1 MACFVLVHGAF
12 HGGWVWSRVAAR
24 LRAAGHD
31 VITPTLTGC
40 GDRYHLLTRA
50 VGLATH
56 VDDLVATLE
65 HEDVRAGVLV
75 GHSYGGT
82 VITAAAA
89 RAPARVA
96 RLIYL
101 DAQAPLDGQ
110 TASGAMGDATAATL
124 AALTD
129 DSWQLP
135 PLPLDVVGVVD
146 PADVAWVAPRR
157 HPHPLRT
164 LLEPV
169 ALGPDGLAGLPRAY
183 VACTQHAALAAL
195 FGADPLA
202 PFVERARREGWPLT
216 HLDAPHDVMVTDPA
230 AATAALLA
238 HA

>member
-1 MACFVLVHGAF
+1 
-12 HGGWVWSRVAAR
+12 
-24 LRAAGHD
+24 
-31 VITPTLTGC
+31 
-40 GDRYHLLTRA
+40 
-50 VGLATH
+50 
-56 VDDLVATLE
+56 
-65 HEDVRAGVLV
+65 
-75 GHSYGGT
+75 
-82 VITAAAA
+82 
-89 RAPARVA
+89 
-96 RLIYL
+96 
-101 DAQAPLDGQ
+101 
-110 TASGAMGDATAATL
+110 MGDATAAGL

-135 PLPLDVVGVVD
+135 PLPLDVVGVVA

-169 ALGPDGLAGLPRAY
+169 ELGGALDRVPRAN

-216 HLDAPHDVMVTDPA
+216 LLDAPHDVMVTDPGRDA
-230 AATAALLA
+230 ALA

>member
-24 LRAAGHD
+24 LRAAGHE

-40 GDRYHLLTRA
+40 GDRVHLLTRD

-56 VDDLVATLE
+56 VDDLVATLV
-65 HEDVRAGVLV
+65 HEDVRGGVLV

-82 VITAAAA
+82 VSTAAAA
-89 RAPARVA
+89 RVPARVA

-110 TASGAMGDATAATL
+110 SASGAMGDATAAAL
-124 AALTD
+124 AGLTD

-146 PADVAWVAPRR
+146 PADVAWVEPRR

-169 ALGPDGLAGLPRAY
+169 ALAGDALDRIPRAY
-183 VACTQHAALAAL
+183 VACARHAALAAL
-195 FGADPLA
+195 FGTDPLA

-216 HLDAPHDVMVTDPA
+216 QLDAPHDVMVTDPA
-230 AATAALLA
+230 AATAAILA

>member
-1 MACFVLVHGAF
+1 MACIVLVHGAF
-12 HGGWVWSRVAAR
+12 HGGWVWSRVAPR

-31 VITPTLTGC
+31 VLAPTLTGC
-40 GDRYHLLTRA
+40 GDRVHLLTRD

-65 HEDVRAGVLV
+65 HEDVRDAVLV

-82 VITAAAA
+82 VATAAAA
-89 RAPARVA
+89 RVPERVA

-101 DAQAPLDGQ
+101 DAQAPVDGQ
-110 TASGAMGDATAATL
+110 TATGAMGDATAAGLATL
-124 AALTD
+124 SD

-146 PADVAWVAPRR
+146 PLDVAWVSPRR
-157 HPHPLRT
+157 HPHPMRT

-169 ALGPDGLAGLPRAY
+169 AIGAGALDRIGRAY

-202 PFVERARREGWPLT
+202 PFVARARREGWPLT
-216 HLDAPHDVMVTDPA
+216 EVDAPHDVMVTDPA
-230 AATAALLA
+230 AAVAAILA